1 MGIRQA
7 VRHMTLTHG
16 YTGSNPVCPV
26 RLKGKYNNKKG
37 VCTMAYLQVTEN
49 DLEIGDILSIT
60 SDNGK
65 TLKALQMLIGNQTKA
80 SMSIDFDNNCL
91 VFKVNDTDMNL
102 PQLQCNL
109 SKSTIKNM
117 ICGLKEFYNLLSEEE
132 TE

>member
-1 MGIRQA
+1 LIPSF
-7 VRHMTLTHG
+7 
-16 YTGSNPVCPV
+16 TGSNPVCPV
-26 RLKGKYNNKKG
+26 RLKGKQKKIKERS
-37 VCTMAYLQVTEN
+37 VHIMAYLQVTEN
-49 DLEIGDILSIT
+49 DLEIGDVLSIT

-117 ICGLKEFYNLLSEEE
+117 ICGLKEFYNLLSEEA

>member
-1 MGIRQA
+1 MTLYFSKHSVKVTKNTTLGYRQA
-7 VRHMTLTHG
+7 VRHSTLT
-16 YTGSNPVCPV
+16 
-26 RLKGKYNNKKG
+26 
-37 VCTMAYLQVTEN
+37 
-49 DLEIGDILSIT
+49 GDVLSIT
-60 SDNGK
+60 SDNCK

>member
-1 MGIRQA
+1 
-7 VRHMTLTHG
+7 
-16 YTGSNPVCPV
+16 
-26 RLKGKYNNKKG
+26 
-37 VCTMAYLQVTEN
+37 MAYLQVTEN
-49 DLEIGDILSIT
+49 DLEIGDVLSIT

-102 PQLQCNL
+102 PQLHCNL

>member
-1 MGIRQA
+1 
-7 VRHMTLTHG
+7 
-16 YTGSNPVCPV
+16 
-26 RLKGKYNNKKG
+26 
-37 VCTMAYLQVTEN
+37 MAYLQVTEN
-49 DLEIGDILSIT
+49 DLEIGDVLSIT

-91 VFKVNDTDMNL
+91 VFKVNDMDMNL

-117 ICGLKEFYNLLSEEE
+117 ICGLKEFYNLLSEEA

>member
-1 MGIRQA
+1 
-7 VRHMTLTHG
+7 
-16 YTGSNPVCPV
+16 
-26 RLKGKYNNKKG
+26 
-37 VCTMAYLQVTEN
+37 MAYLQVTEN
-49 DLEIGDILSIT
+49 DLEIGDVLSIT

-91 VFKVNDTDMNL
+91 VFKVNATDMNL

>member
-1 MGIRQA
+1 
-7 VRHMTLTHG
+7 
-16 YTGSNPVCPV
+16 
-26 RLKGKYNNKKG
+26 
-37 VCTMAYLQVTEN
+37 MAYLQVTEN
-49 DLEIGDILSIT
+49 DLEIGDVLSIT

-109 SKSTIKNM
+109 SKPTIKNM
-117 ICGLKEFYNLLSEEE
+117 ICGLKEFYNLLSEEA

>member
-1 MGIRQA
+1 
-7 VRHMTLTHG
+7 
-16 YTGSNPVCPV
+16 
-26 RLKGKYNNKKG
+26 
-37 VCTMAYLQVTEN
+37 MAYLQVTEN
-49 DLEIGDILSIT
+49 DLEIGDVLSIT

-102 PQLQCNL
+102 PQLQCKL

>member
-1 MGIRQA
+1 
-7 VRHMTLTHG
+7 
-16 YTGSNPVCPV
+16 
-26 RLKGKYNNKKG
+26 
-37 VCTMAYLQVTEN
+37 MAYLQVTEN
-49 DLEIGDILSIT
+49 DLEIGDVLSIT
-60 SDNGK
+60 SDNCK

-102 PQLQCNL
+102 LQLQCNL

>member
-1 MGIRQA
+1 
-7 VRHMTLTHG
+7 
-16 YTGSNPVCPV
+16 
-26 RLKGKYNNKKG
+26 
-37 VCTMAYLQVTEN
+37 MAYLQVTEN
-49 DLEIGDILSIT
+49 DLEIGDVLSIT

-102 PQLQCNL
+102 PQLPCNL